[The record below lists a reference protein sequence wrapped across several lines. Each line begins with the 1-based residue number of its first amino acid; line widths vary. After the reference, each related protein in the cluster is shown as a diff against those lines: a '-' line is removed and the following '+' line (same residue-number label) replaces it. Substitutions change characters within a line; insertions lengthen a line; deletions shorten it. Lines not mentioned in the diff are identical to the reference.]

1 MKRDELAAYFGM
13 DITNVSKW
21 EKGNH
26 VPKVPDLIRIA
37 HYFDVTIDDLLLKN
51 LESVGKSLASTGNVA
66 HEKNETYA
74 AKSEQ
79 NAQEIHALQ
88 IRVSALEAWKV
99 VVDKSLNL

>member
-37 HYFDVTIDDLLLKN
+37 QYFDVTIDDLLLKN
-51 LESVGKSLASTGNVA
+51 LASVGSAVNEKS
-66 HEKNETYA
+66 ETYA

-79 NAQEIHALQ
+79 NAQEIAALQ
-88 IRVSALEAWKV
+88 IRVNALEAWKV
-99 VVDKSLNL
+99 LVDKSLNL